1 MNYELLLAA
10 RMACGNT
17 VVERE
22 LREDYLAAIVDSYGS
37 TNGTST
43 AETWVDADDI
53 ATEIDAVV
61 AERENF
67 EHGEVPPSDE
77 AVHVMKQ
84 ILHAAEGLGAQFPQT
99 SVSTYYGELDAT
111 WERENRMLRV
121 IAYSDGRAPILY
133 FCADQG
139 EPLTRGQT
147 IRPASAQQ
155 LSEKLK
161 WLIG

>member
-84 ILHAAEGLGAQFPQT
+84 ILHAAEGLGH
-99 SVSTYYGELDAT
+99 SSHRLVSPRTTGNSMRRGNAKTECYG
-111 WERENRMLRV
+111 
-121 IAYSDGRAPILY
+121 
-133 FCADQG
+133 
-139 EPLTRGQT
+139 
-147 IRPASAQQ
+147 
-155 LSEKLK
+155 
-161 WLIG
+161 